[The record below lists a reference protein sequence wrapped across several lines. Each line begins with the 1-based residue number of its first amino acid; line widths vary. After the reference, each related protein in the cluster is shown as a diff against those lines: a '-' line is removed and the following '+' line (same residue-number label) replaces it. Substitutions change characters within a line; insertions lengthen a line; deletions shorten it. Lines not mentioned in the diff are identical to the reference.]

1 MKIAIVLGTR
11 PEIIKM
17 ASIIDE
23 IIKKDIELVLI
34 HTGQHYNKEMS
45 ENFFKDLEIP
55 APHYNIHIGSG
66 PHGKQTG
73 LMMQGIEEVLMDENP
88 DIVLVQGDT
97 NAVLAGSLAASKLH
111 IAVGHI
117 EAGLRSFDLTMPE
130 EINRKTCDI
139 CSLMYFIPTEQSA
152 INLLTEN
159 ISRKKLF
166 ITGNTIVDA
175 CFRHLK
181 IAEKRGIED
190 LSLKKLD
197 VENIDNVITLT
208 MHRAEN
214 VDDEN
219 RLNNIINALS
229 DLKETNIIF
238 PIHPRTRKNLKYFGL
253 WDKLNEIN
261 HVHIINPL
269 NYLDFLLLISYS
281 KLVLTDSG
289 GLQEE
294 SITLNTPALTL
305 RYNTERQETVDA
317 GGNILVGADK
327 NIIVKNVRKILN
339 NNQFAENM
347 QSAINPYGKGNTAQK
362 IIEIIEKAYKKD
374 LLDIQHPENMM
385 PSFKRKITNITEKIT
400 VQGFEKKNNSLIH
413 LAYDGEK
420 MIFPHNKLNIQGMM
434 ITYDQYQNLKKEK

>member
-190 LSLKKLD
+190 VSLKKLD

-413 LAYDGEK
+413 LVYDGEK

>member
-1 MKIAIVLGTR
+1 
-11 PEIIKM
+11 
-17 ASIIDE
+17 
-23 IIKKDIELVLI
+23 
-34 HTGQHYNKEMS
+34 
-45 ENFFKDLEIP
+45 
-55 APHYNIHIGSG
+55 
-66 PHGKQTG
+66 
-73 LMMQGIEEVLMDENP
+73 
-88 DIVLVQGDT
+88 
-97 NAVLAGSLAASKLH
+97 
-111 IAVGHI
+111 
-117 EAGLRSFDLTMPE
+117 
-130 EINRKTCDI
+130 
-139 CSLMYFIPTEQSA
+139 
-152 INLLTEN
+152 
-159 ISRKKLF
+159 
-166 ITGNTIVDA
+166 
-175 CFRHLK
+175 
-181 IAEKRGIED
+181 
-190 LSLKKLD
+190 
-197 VENIDNVITLT
+197 

-362 IIEIIEKAYKKD
+362 IIEKAYKKD